1 MNNKELIDLKAY
13 AAFLIKTYPLYIKK
27 VVYAKKELTVHVSV
41 EHLRTLM
48 YILRDSTNCQFKVL
62 ADLCGVDYPN
72 KKERF
77 EIVYNL
83 LSVRYNARIRV
94 KTNVDELTAVPS
106 MTEIFSAANWYE
118 REVWDL
124 YGVFFSNHP
133 DLRRILTDYGF
144 EGHPM
149 RKDFPLSGYVEVRY
163 DDEQKRVVTEP
174 LEMTQEFRS
183 FNYTSPWEQIE
194 TSKPV
199 NKIKYEEEK
208 EGVNKD
214 VRK

>member
-1 MNNKELIDLKAY
+1 MNNTVNNQVKTAYNTDLKKYGVSLIKMFPKYIEKAEYSKGELILHVAPSNLIS
-13 AAFLIKTYPLYIKK
+13 LIK
-27 VVYAKKELTVHVSV
+27 A
-41 EHLRTLM
+41 
-48 YILRDSTNCQFKVL
+48 LRDHTNCQYKSL
-62 ADLCGVDYPN
+62 SDLCGVDYPERE
-72 KKERF
+72 KRF

-83 LSVRYNARIRV
+83 LSIRYNSRIRV
-94 KTNVDELTAVPS
+94 KTHVDELTPVPS
-106 MTEIFSAANWYE
+106 ITSLHPSAGWYE

-124 YGVFFSNHP
+124 YGVYFANHP

-183 FNYTSPWEQIE
+183 FNFTSPWEQIE
-194 TSKPV
+194 TSKRT
-199 NKIKYEEEK
+199 KK
-208 EGVNKD
+208 
-214 VRK
+214 